1 MSNENNNGT
10 AYENGLTTAQG
21 AKGPKV
27 VKHLDVRI
35 QEAREDVTKA
45 QARLDK
51 LLTEKANE
59 SRYESIEEGKIFTFN
74 YGRGEKAGI
83 RHGMVMISEKG
94 KGAAN
99 KVRFSL
105 GLGFEAEIL
114 DVRADAIVFPTAD

>member
-1 MSNENNNGT
+1 MTENTNQNNEG
-10 AYENGLTTAQG
+10 TTAQG

-45 QARLDK
+45 QGRLDK
-51 LLTEKANE
+51 LLAEKANE
-59 SRYESIEEGKIFTFN
+59 GLFESIEEGKMFTFN

-83 RHGMVMISEKG
+83 RDGIVLIAEKG
-94 KGAAN
+94 KGGAN
-99 KVRFSL
+99 KVRFTVGS
-105 GLGFEAEIL
+105 GFDAEIL